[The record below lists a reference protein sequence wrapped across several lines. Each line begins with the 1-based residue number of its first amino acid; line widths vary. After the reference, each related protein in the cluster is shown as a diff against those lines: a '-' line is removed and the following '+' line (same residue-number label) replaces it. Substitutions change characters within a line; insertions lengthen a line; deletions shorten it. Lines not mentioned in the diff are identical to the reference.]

1 MDPAQGEPKTSQGQ
15 STPVDGRWSTEATGS
30 SEPWLWVA
38 TLQEA
43 SLSVKLWYYGQSPSA
58 SLTLVRY
65 MPRTTSCMLQ
75 SVLRSPYPAGGCG
88 PRPPAAKAQDA
99 QASVVLL
106 PALSTCAHLCVER
119 L

>member
-43 SLSVKLWYYGQSPSA
+43 SLSVKHLLRAEPLSQSHPGE
-58 SLTLVRY
+58 VH
-65 MPRTTSCMLQ
+65 
-75 SVLRSPYPAGGCG
+75 
-88 PRPPAAKAQDA
+88 AKDNQLHATEC
-99 QASVVLL
+99 
-106 PALSTCAHLCVER
+106 P
-119 L
+119 